1 MKVSAICKT
10 VPIPC
15 APCSFHVRY
24 RFPESAS
31 AWAAPFLV
39 RSCAGLF
46 PWPPGGSCAKGLC
59 CSTVP
64 GQGQSPQPTVL
75 PEEGRFPHPAERVR
89 QNFPWQAQGL
99 PHSLR
104 LPEGIRPAPLRQG
117 NRPRLWLQSSVSS
130 MCSRRAS
137 PGHAG
142 ALQVAGEAPRT
153 RPASGSGLPGCLASS
168 PCSEIGSLLEVYMD
182 IQARTPSKIWATIC
196 SNRAF
201 FLPHGPFTGK
211 STSVLPACSLGNTSP
226 LTNALSRT
234 VTLPQGPAFPC
245 SPARQAGPA
254 SCSLDPQGGR
264 AHFGPSFFLA
274 LWVCRHLPWPTHALA
289 NSSLKLRQGL
299 AWPACTVS
307 RRKAFRRKAFS
318 CILEFPKLFPAL
330 VFF

>member
-1 MKVSAICKT
+1 MLLASSSGWLQDVFLSCPGQKET

-15 APCSFHVRY
+15 APFSFHVRY
-24 RFPESAS
+24 RFPKSAS

-59 CSTVP
+59 CSTVRS
-64 GQGQSPQPTVL
+64 GQGQSSQPTVL

-99 PHSLR
+99 PRSLR

-142 ALQVAGEAPRT
+142 ALQVAGEAPHT
-153 RPASGSGLPGCLASS
+153 KQNLGDN
-168 PCSEIGSLLEVYMD
+168 LLKS
-182 IQARTPSKIWATIC
+182 RL
-196 SNRAF
+196 

-211 STSVLPACSLGNTSP
+211 STGSSWVSVGNS
-226 LTNALSRT
+226 NI
-234 VTLPQGPAFPC
+234 
-245 SPARQAGPA
+245 
-254 SCSLDPQGGR
+254 
-264 AHFGPSFFLA
+264 LA
-274 LWVCRHLPWPTHALA
+274 LEAIRLDGLGCR
-289 NSSLKLRQGL
+289 
-299 AWPACTVS
+299 
-307 RRKAFRRKAFS
+307 
-318 CILEFPKLFPAL
+318 ILEVSGPQDPSNIDKFSEN
-330 VFF
+330 VFAS

>member
-1 MKVSAICKT
+1 MRVAPHMKVRAMCRI

-15 APCSFHVRY
+15 APFSFHVRY

-64 GQGQSPQPTVL
+64 RQGQSPQPTVL

-142 ALQVAGEAPRT
+142 VLQVSGEAPPLSPHLALGCQGVLHPHHALKSGVCWKSIWT
-153 RPASGSGLPGCLASS
+153 YRPAHQAKSGRQFAQIAPFFAAWALHRQKYFSSASM
-168 PCSEIGSLLEVYMD
+168 L
-182 IQARTPSKIWATIC
+182 
-196 SNRAF
+196 
-201 FLPHGPFTGK
+201 
-211 STSVLPACSLGNTSP
+211 
-226 LTNALSRT
+226 
-234 VTLPQGPAFPC
+234 
-245 SPARQAGPA
+245 
-254 SCSLDPQGGR
+254 
-264 AHFGPSFFLA
+264 FG
-274 LWVCRHLPWPTHALA
+274 
-289 NSSLKLRQGL
+289 
-299 AWPACTVS
+299 
-307 RRKAFRRKAFS
+307 
-318 CILEFPKLFPAL
+318 
-330 VFF
+330 